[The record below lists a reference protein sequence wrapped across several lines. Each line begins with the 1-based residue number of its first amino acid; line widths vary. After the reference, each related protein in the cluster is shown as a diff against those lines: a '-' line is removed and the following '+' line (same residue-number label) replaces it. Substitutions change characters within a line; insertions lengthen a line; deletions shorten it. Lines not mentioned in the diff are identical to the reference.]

1 MKRCAVA
8 VSVVAAL
15 AFVSVAAASAT
26 LTGKY
31 ATTITKPAA
40 IKGPGHWTSRRT
52 APWRSCSMDSRPSR
66 TGRLRVLRLRLPVAN
81 PAPPSG
87 R

>member
-1 MKRCAVA
+1 MKRCEVA

-26 LTGKY
+26 MTGKY

-40 IKGPGHWTSRRT
+40 VKGPGHWTQEE
-52 APWRSCSMDSRPSR
+52 
-66 TGRLRVLRLRLPVAN
+66 RLRDDLAHWTADRLARV
-81 PAPPSG
+81 G
-87 R
+87 